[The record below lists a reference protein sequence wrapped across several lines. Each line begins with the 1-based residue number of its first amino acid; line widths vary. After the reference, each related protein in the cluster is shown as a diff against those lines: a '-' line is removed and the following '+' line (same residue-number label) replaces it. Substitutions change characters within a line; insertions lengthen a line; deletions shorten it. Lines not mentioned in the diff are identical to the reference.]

1 MDMKNRRKEP
11 RRKEENQ
18 VSLSLRSGDPL
29 PNGQKSVQVLT
40 QDVSTGG
47 LRILTDVQLSA
58 HSRMSIRLV
67 LSRTRKV
74 LVLEGQVRWVTPVYE
89 DELFEVGIEFMDIPP
104 SKALLLL
111 KHIYCDTRSLDFD

>member
-18 VSLSLRSGDPL
+18 VALSLSSGEPL
-29 PNGQKSVQVLT
+29 PNGQESIQVLT
-40 QDVSTGG
+40 QDISTGG
-47 LRILTDVQLSA
+47 LRILTDVRLVD
-58 HSRMSIRLV
+58 HSRMRVRLV

-74 LVLEGQVRWVTPVYE
+74 LELAGQVRWVTPVYE
-89 DELFEVGIEFMDIPP
+89 NELFEVGIEFIDIPP

-111 KHIYCDTRSLDFD
+111 KHIYGDTRSLDFD

>member
-1 MDMKNRRKEP
+1 MTMDNRRKEP

-18 VSLSLRSGDPL
+18 VGLSLRSGHPL
-29 PNGQKSVQVLT
+29 PNGQESIQVLT
-40 QDVSTGG
+40 QDISTGG
-47 LRILTDVQLSA
+47 LRVLTDVPLEA
-58 HSRMSIRLV
+58 RSRMVVRLV

-74 LVLEGQVRWVTPVYE
+74 LELDGEVRWVTPVYE

-111 KHIYCDTRSLDFD
+111 KHIYGDTRSLDFD

>member
-18 VSLSLRSGDPL
+18 VSLSLSSGDPL

-40 QDVSTGG
+40 QDISTGG

-58 HSRMSIRLV
+58 HSRMSIRIV

-104 SKALLLL
+104 PKALLLL
-111 KHIYCDTRSLDFD
+111 KHIYGDTRSLDFD